1 MKDFKDLQIWNLGF
15 ALNRELYKITAKFP
29 KDELCWLTQQLR
41 RVSVSIS
48 NNIAEGCGRKTDR
61 DFCSFLYN
69 SMGSTKECEN
79 ILLIAKDLGYIS
91 QADFIRLDEKLSEF
105 GSKLN
110 AFIKGVNAR
119 IAGVRNA

>member
-1 MKDFKDLQIWNLGF
+1 M
-15 ALNRELYKITAKFP
+15 
-29 KDELCWLTQQLR
+29 
-41 RVSVSIS
+41 
-48 NNIAEGCGRKTDR
+48 AEGCGRKTDR

-69 SMGSTKECEN
+69 FMGSLKECEN

-91 QADFIRLDEKLSEF
+91 QTDFIRLDEKLSEF

-119 IAGVRNA
+119 IAGVKNA

>member
-1 MKDFKDLQIWNLGF
+1 M
-15 ALNRELYKITAKFP
+15 
-29 KDELCWLTQQLR
+29 
-41 RVSVSIS
+41 S

-69 SMGSTKECEN
+69 FMGSLKECEN

-91 QADFIRLDEKLSEF
+91 QTDFIRLDEKLSEF

-119 IAGVRNA
+119 IAGVKNA